1 MPRFKVKKRVLP
13 PPADEYAYVEQVGPN
28 AWRVGDEDG
37 EVLTAQDVIERYQAQ
52 STADA
57 DLLAADAFAAHEAR
71 AGAAA
76 EEPPDPPKA
85 GE

>member
-1 MPRFKVKKRVLP
+1 MPRFKVKKRNLP
-13 PPADEYAYVEQVGPN
+13 PPPDEYAYVEQVGPN

-52 STADA
+52 NAADHDA
-57 DLLAADAFAAHEAR
+57 IAADAVTAALDADD
-71 AGAAA
+71 AP
-76 EEPPDPPKA
+76 EPAKV